1 MNDQVLTLDEAAE
14 FMKVD
19 VGLVS
24 RLLESKELPG
34 RLLGDEWR
42 TTTRAIVGFVDQIPS
57 QMTCCTTEDGVCC
70 MPAVGTEA
78 NANCCSPTE
87 GCC

>member
-1 MNDQVLTLDEAAE
+1 MTDEVLTLEEAAR

-34 RLLGDEWR
+34 RMLGDEWR
-42 TTTRAIVGFVDQIPS
+42 TTTRAVVGFVDSIPS

-70 MPAVGTEA
+70 MPAEAAVGNSCA
-78 NANCCSPTE
+78 PGD

>member
-1 MNDQVLTLDEAAE
+1 MTDEVLTIEEAAK
-14 FMKVD
+14 FLKVD
-19 VGLVS
+19 EGLVS

-42 TTTRAIVGFVDQIPS
+42 TTTRAVVGFVDSISNQV
-57 QMTCCTTEDGVCC
+57 CCTTEDGVCC
-70 MPAVGTEA
+70 VPAG
-78 NANCCSPTE
+78 NSCSPTD

>member
-1 MNDQVLTLDEAAE
+1 MDEQVLTLEEAAK
-14 FMKVD
+14 FLKVD

-42 TTTRAIVGFVDQIPS
+42 TTTRAIVGFVDQISS
-57 QMTCCTTEDGVCC
+57 QMTCCTTEDGACC
-70 MPAVGTEA
+70 VPTTASSDS
-78 NANCCSPTE
+78 ANCCSPTE